1 MKLKIVR
8 KKFLKEN
15 CGDSAMPIGV
25 EAEPVLDPIADLE
38 NMSSQDAYN
47 AGYNSAIQEIS
58 AMLSDLEFG
67 GIPVDTAI
75 PVGIEAVDQLEE
87 EDDWI
92 QKAVNPD
99 HEGYCT
105 PMTKKTCT
113 PPRKALAKRFKK
125 AAKKEDAKGGTG
137 WEGKV

>member
-67 GIPVDTAI
+67 GIPVDAAI

-87 EDDWI
+87 EDDGECPESGCIHKDNSVSGQWEI
-92 QKAVNPD
+92 ESN
-99 HEGYCT
+99 
-105 PMTKKTCT
+105 KTGKDW
-113 PPRKALAKRFKK
+113 PAKYDSKKK
-125 AAKKEDAKGGTG
+125 AAAALRGYHASK
-137 WEGKV
+137 

>member
-1 MKLKIVR
+1 
-8 KKFLKEN
+8 
-15 CGDSAMPIGV
+15 
-25 EAEPVLDPIADLE
+25 
-38 NMSSQDAYN
+38 MSSQDAYN

-87 EDDWI
+87 DDDWI
-92 QKAVNPD
+92 QKAVDPE

-125 AAKKEDAKGGTG
+125 AAKKENTEGGTG